1 MQDSPIR
8 YVLYYLEI
16 NTVLSLVSHMFR
28 TKHSPLPY
36 TRNVDELFTT
46 GVKRRELNR
55 CFNHSYT
62 LEDTFPKKL

>member
-1 MQDSPIR
+1 
-8 YVLYYLEI
+8 
-16 NTVLSLVSHMFR
+16 VLSLVFYMFR
-28 TKHSPLPY
+28 KKHSPPPH

-62 LEDTFPKKL
+62 PEDTIPKKL